1 MFFINIILNAGCRV
15 GGLVKEESWRHVTY
29 IPLVLLRMPA
39 TKFLLLFLVQFEN
52 FDQSVNLAQL

>member
-15 GGLVKEESWRHVTY
+15 GRLVKEENRRHVTY

-39 TKFLLLFLVQFEN
+39 TKFLLLFFLV
-52 FDQSVNLAQL
+52 

>member
-1 MFFINIILNAGCRV
+1 MLQIFIILWEDAPNMCFFINIILNAGCRV

-39 TKFLLLFLVQFEN
+39 TKFLLLF
-52 FDQSVNLAQL
+52 